1 VSPNPLRD
9 QVAIVGVAS
18 TGYTRQL
25 GGPSVARCAFTA
37 AVAAIKDAGLTKLD
51 IDGVANAVSAASPSA
66 RELAAGLGLGD
77 VTYMSDGITVI
88 GDSLLKAV
96 HAIHSGSASA
106 VLVSHAVYRAPYLS
120 VSAAQDPFRRWM
132 RSPFG
137 PQAIDSLAGT
147 PAYAA
152 WAGRYFHDY
161 GIGREQLGLVALNA
175 RAHAI
180 HNPGAAMRTPLTMD
194 DYLTSPM
201 VRDPLCRLDMD
212 VPADGAEAFVLTS
225 ATRARDLPQ
234 PPVFI
239 HTAVTGYTG
248 QSYEDQSS
256 GLDRHGQHVVA
267 EQLWSKSDI
276 KLADIDLFYPYDGFS
291 IHTLTWIENVG
302 YCRAG
307 EGTAFLA
314 EHWDSGAQHVLIDGR
329 VPVNSHGGSL
339 SEAATQGAGAVRE
352 AVRQLRGQ
360 AGPRQI
366 AGARTALITPGGFF
380 FNAQGLILH
389 A

>member
-1 VSPNPLRD
+1 VTPNPLQD

-25 GGPSVARCAFTA
+25 GGPSAARCAFSA
-37 AVAAIKDAGLTKLD
+37 AVAAIEDAGLTKAD
-51 IDGVANAVSAASPSA
+51 IDGVANAISAASPSA
-66 RELAAGLGLGD
+66 RELAAGLGLGA

-88 GDSLLKAV
+88 GDSLLDAV
-96 HAIHSGSASA
+96 HAIHAGSASA
-106 VLVSHAVYRAPYLS
+106 VLLSHAVYRAPYIS
-120 VSAAQDPFRRWM
+120 VGAAQDPFRRWM

-137 PQAIDSLAGT
+137 PHPIDSLVGT

-180 HNPGAAMRTPLTMD
+180 HNPGAAMQTPLTMD
-194 DYLTSPM
+194 DYLASPM

-225 ATRARDLPQ
+225 AARARDLPR
-234 PPVFI
+234 PPVLV
-239 HTAVTGYTG
+239 HAAVTGYMG
-248 QSYEDQSS
+248 RSNEDQVA

-267 EQLWSKSDI
+267 EQLWSKSEI
-276 KLADIDLFYPYDGFS
+276 KLGDVDLYYPYDGFS
-291 IHTLTWIENVG
+291 IHTLTWLENIG
-302 YCRAG
+302 YCGIG
-307 EGTAFLA
+307 EAAAFLA
-314 EHWDSGAQHVLIDGR
+314 EHWDPGAGHVRIHGR

-352 AVRQLRGQ
+352 AVRQLRGE
-360 AGPRQI
+360 AGTRQI
-366 AGARTALITPGGFF
+366 AGARTALLTPGGFF

-389 A
+389 V